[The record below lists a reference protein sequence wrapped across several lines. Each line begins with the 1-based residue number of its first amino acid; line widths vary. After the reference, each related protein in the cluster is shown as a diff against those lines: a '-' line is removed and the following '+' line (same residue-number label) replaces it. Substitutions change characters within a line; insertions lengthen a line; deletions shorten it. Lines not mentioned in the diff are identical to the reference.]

1 MTTTT
6 RRMTYDDLMATPED
20 EYLYELVRGEVIR
33 VPPPKGRHGRFESR
47 LVAVLDRYLYARAV
61 ALDWDERQG
70 SDARDLLVG
79 SVDSGEAGIRFSLP
93 DDPDQVRGL
102 DVAYLSPE
110 QVARHNARGSDDY
123 IPEVPALVAEVIGSS
138 ETATYIDEK
147 VRDYLIGGARLVW
160 LLFPK
165 ARTVQVFRPAAPMAN
180 DCARRGRASR
190 RSRRAARLLGR
201 RRQPLWLRRRHQAV

>member
-20 EYLYELVRGEVIR
+20 EYLYELVRGEILR
-33 VPPPKGRHGRFESR
+33 MPPPKGRHGRFEAR
-47 LVAVLDRYLYARAV
+47 LVAAIDRHLYSQAV
-61 ALDWDERQG
+61 ALGWDESQG

-102 DVAYLSPE
+102 DVSYLSPE
-110 QVARHNARGSDDY
+110 QVARHNAHGSDEY
-123 IPEVPALVAEVIGSS
+123 IPEVPALAAEVISAS
-138 ETATYIDEK
+138 ETATYINEK
-147 VRDYLIGGARLVW
+147 VQDYLTGGARLVW

-165 ARTVQVFRPAAPMAN
+165 TRTVQVFRPDEPMVSRAVGDLLDGADVLPRFSVAVAN
-180 DCARRGRASR
+180 LFS
-190 RSRRAARLLGR
+190 
-201 RRQPLWLRRRHQAV
+201 